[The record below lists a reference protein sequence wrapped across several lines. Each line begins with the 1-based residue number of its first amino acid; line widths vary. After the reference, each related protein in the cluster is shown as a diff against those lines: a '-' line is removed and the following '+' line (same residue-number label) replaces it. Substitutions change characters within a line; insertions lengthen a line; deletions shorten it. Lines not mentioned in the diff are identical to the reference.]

1 MTQIF
6 YTLEEVMPSQNSAS
20 WVYNKNMPT
29 IYRIFI
35 GLIIAACSVTFI
47 SLLANAGIYLLTCA
61 PKAMDF
67 MAFFTSA
74 QLLMHAPNN
83 LYNLHS
89 QQLMQ
94 QSIAPIT
101 KQLSLFIAYVNP
113 PFVALLF
120 VPLLK
125 LELLNA
131 YLVWLIINALFL
143 VIICFIGY
151 RQLNYSKL
159 YVKILAIIGIITFIP
174 ILTSLLIGQL
184 SILLSLILLLTWI
197 FLKKGWN
204 FRSGLMLSLLLIKP
218 QFLLLPFLAVLI
230 QRRSKLTYGLII
242 GIIVLIL
249 ISYLLVGANGI
260 TNYLYALNSASHGD
274 TRYDVDLMA
283 QHSIQT
289 LLLIVFHTRSI
300 ATIQFPWLL
309 IIFGIALP
317 TLFVWTK
324 KFPTTSPQFSFQWI
338 LLIFATL
345 LTSPHTHFHDLSFL
359 IVAAIMILSVI
370 PKSKSKHQAKLI
382 ILLILGY
389 LIALIGYLFD
399 VQTHS
404 QTQSIWIVINVTYMF
419 IFWLIL
425 LKNVKVKR

>member
-1 MTQIF
+1 
-6 YTLEEVMPSQNSAS
+6 
-20 WVYNKNMPT
+20 
-29 IYRIFI
+29 
-35 GLIIAACSVTFI
+35 
-47 SLLANAGIYLLTCA
+47 
-61 PKAMDF
+61 MDF
-67 MAFFTSA
+67 IAFFTSA
-74 QLLMHAPNN
+74 QLLMHSPTI

-101 KQLSLFIAYVNP
+101 KQMSLFIAFVNP

-125 LELLNA
+125 LGLLNA

-143 VIICFIGY
+143 VIICFLGY
-151 RQLNYSKL
+151 RQINSSKP
-159 YVKILAIIGIITFIP
+159 YVKILSIICILTFIP

-184 SILLSLILLLTWI
+184 SILLSLVLLLTWI

-204 FRSGLMLSLLLIKP
+204 FRSGLMISLLLIKP
-218 QFLLLPFLAVLI
+218 QFLLFPFLAVII
-230 QRRSKLTYGLII
+230 QRRNKLTYGLII
-242 GIIVLIL
+242 GIIVLVI
-249 ISYLLVGANGI
+249 ISYLLVGTNGI

-289 LLLIVFHTRSI
+289 LLLILFHTRSI
-300 ATIQFPWLL
+300 ATIQLPWLL
-309 IIFGIALP
+309 IIFGITLP

-324 KFPTTSPQFSFQWI
+324 KFPTTSPQFSFQWA

-345 LTSPHTHFHDLSFL
+345 LSSPHTHFHDLSFL
-359 IVAAIMILSVI
+359 IIAAIMILSVI
-370 PKSKSKHQAKLI
+370 PKLKAKLHTKLI

-404 QTQSIWIVINVTYMF
+404 QTLSIWIVVNVTYIF